1 VENEQ
6 PSTSLA
12 DFYRSSIDLI
22 QHFLLSKNLISD
34 TQSHHLSAIFSRMQ
48 FVCVN
53 RIDISYCY
61 GTDLIKVPLSSYNTD
76 TYIDEESCKFYI
88 LKKFETSE
96 MRYTDAMVNF
106 IAENQVIR
114 SELLSYIK
122 KLLQIYQKDDVHG
135 LTNLRESLMENYEPK
150 WTIPEEVKIVAPV
163 VEPSV
168 KENEQPISKKPQISE
183 EDVRA
188 MMREPSL
195 RPPPRPKEVT
205 NEKDGNGSTS
215 FPVTAGIVES
225 DGVRKNY
232 PPKPKSDDTLEREH
246 TLSSSSQ
253 NNQNHRVPQD
263 HEQQDHEHVVP
274 ENKTNKDTDGK
285 NRMESELNFILTF
298 LVNTVKRKSNE
309 DQINRPHAPLVF
321 TDPISLPSPSFEQII
336 VSSLTNFDPFP
347 SRSSTDELVA
357 TNLFPPIGNEA
368 DLITGRQ
375 GEELVFR
382 FLQWKYPN
390 EIIEW
395 FNQNGESGRPYDIRR
410 IIKTENNRE
419 ELIEVKTT
427 RSFDQNT
434 FPISIG
440 EVEYLLEYPTN
451 YFIYRVYYA
460 DQRDLSTITVINKIK
475 DNLQL
480 KHFKLSMT
488 VVSKPNN

>member
-1 VENEQ
+1 
-6 PSTSLA
+6 
-12 DFYRSSIDLI
+12 
-22 QHFLLSKNLISD
+22 
-34 TQSHHLSAIFSRMQ
+34 
-48 FVCVN
+48 
-53 RIDISYCY
+53 
-61 GTDLIKVPLSSYNTD
+61 
-76 TYIDEESCKFYI
+76 
-88 LKKFETSE
+88 
-96 MRYTDAMVNF
+96 
-106 IAENQVIR
+106 
-114 SELLSYIK
+114 
-122 KLLQIYQKDDVHG
+122 
-135 LTNLRESLMENYEPK
+135 
-150 WTIPEEVKIVAPV
+150 
-163 VEPSV
+163 
-168 KENEQPISKKPQISE
+168 
-183 EDVRA
+183 
-188 MMREPSL
+188 MMLEPSL

-205 NEKDGNGSTS
+205 NEKDGNRSTS
-215 FPVTAGIVES
+215 FPVMAGVVES
-225 DGVRKNY
+225 DAPRKNY
-232 PPKPKSDDTLEREH
+232 PPKPKSDDSLEREH
-246 TLSSSSQ
+246 TPSSASP
-253 NNQNHRVPQD
+253 NHQNHQVPQD
-263 HEQQDHEHVVP
+263 REQQDHEHVVP
-274 ENKTNKDTDGK
+274 ENRINKDTDGK

-298 LVNTVKRKSNE
+298 LVNTAKRKSNE
-309 DQINRPHAPLVF
+309 GQINRPHAPLVF
-321 TDPISLPSPSFEQII
+321 TDSISLPSPSFEQII

-347 SRSSTDELVA
+347 SGSSTDESVT
-357 TNLFPPIGNEA
+357 TNLFPPTSSEA

-395 FNQNGESGRPYDIRR
+395 FNQNGESGRAYDIRR

-460 DQRDLSTITVINKIK
+460 DQKDLSTITVINKIK